1 MMKDQTLKQIQE
13 DAARQAIIDTARK
26 IIIQQGAGNLSIRTL
41 AKSVGCSP
49 ATIYKYFEDKEAIL
63 EAIRQEGW
71 RLMGELNEAHDFG
84 GLSPIEALKLSGKI
98 YLDFPRK
105 YPEHYM
111 LMFGSVDAA
120 PMSVEYIF
128 SHPNFR
134 GLIEMMGGLMAAGI
148 LRNDAYTPE
157 QLAMHIWTTVHA
169 IAMLEL
175 TVLRDDP
182 QFPLLA
188 DQMLEAF
195 AKSIVHSQG

>member
-1 MMKDQTLKQIQE
+1 
-13 DAARQAIIDTARK
+13 
-26 IIIQQGAGNLSIRTL
+26 
-41 AKSVGCSP
+41 
-49 ATIYKYFEDKEAIL
+49 
-63 EAIRQEGW
+63 
-71 RLMGELNEAHDFG
+71 
-84 GLSPIEALKLSGKI
+84 
-98 YLDFPRK
+98 
-105 YPEHYM
+105 
-111 LMFGSVDAA
+111 
-120 PMSVEYIF
+120 
-128 SHPNFR
+128 
-134 GLIEMMGGLMAAGI
+134 MMGGLMAVGI